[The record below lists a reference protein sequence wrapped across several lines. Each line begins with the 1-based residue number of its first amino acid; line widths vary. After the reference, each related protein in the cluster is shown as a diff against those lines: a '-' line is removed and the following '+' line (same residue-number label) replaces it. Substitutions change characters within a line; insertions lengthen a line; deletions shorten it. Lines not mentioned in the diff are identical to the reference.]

1 MCLFGKRYYSFQ
13 LTAVTNYHKFNTK
26 TTVAKTNTNLYSSGG
41 HIFIYV
47 WRTEVLNDSHL
58 TQVEESVG
66 LCSFVET
73 LGETGKVP
81 VLGVTVLRSLW
92 SRSVPKASNSQ
103 LGLSLSSHHSD
114 AALVFTSHSSL
125 NPLPPFFIYEDL
137 VVTLG
142 LLDNPE

>member
-26 TTVAKTNTNLYSSGG
+26 TTVAKTNTNLYSFGG
-41 HIFIYV
+41 HIFICV

-58 TQVEESVG
+58 AQVEESVG
-66 LCSFVET
+66 LCSSVET
-73 LGETGKVP
+73 LGETPFP
-81 VLGVTVLRSLW
+81 VLGVTVLLSLW
-92 SRSVPKASNSQ
+92 PRSVLKASNGQ
-103 LGLSLSSHHSD
+103 LDLSLSSHHSD

-137 VVTLG
+137 VVTLR